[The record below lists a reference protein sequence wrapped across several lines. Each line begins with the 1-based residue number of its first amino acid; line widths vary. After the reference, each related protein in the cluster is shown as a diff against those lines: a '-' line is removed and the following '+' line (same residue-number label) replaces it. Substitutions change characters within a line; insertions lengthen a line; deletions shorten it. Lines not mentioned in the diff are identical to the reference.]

1 MVIRSI
7 IELVIIVINKIMG
20 PPMQLSDIQP
30 GQSARILSLG
40 SLDAPV
46 RRKLMAMG
54 LLPCSEVRYIRS
66 APMGD
71 PLQITTGGITLSVQ
85 KELAVLIEVESL

>member
-1 MVIRSI
+1 
-7 IELVIIVINKIMG
+7 
-20 PPMQLSDIQP
+20 MQLSDIQP

-40 SLDAPV
+40 ALDASV

-54 LLPCSEVRYIRS
+54 LLPCSEVRYLRC

-85 KELAVLIEVESL
+85 KQLAKLIEVERL